1 MASMS
6 DFAFYSTSA
15 PPLPRA
21 LALLLAVLLAACG
34 GGERSASSPQALDA
48 SAETTSTSGR
58 ASGQAAG
65 ASARP
70 APGDTAS
77 AAASTSELHVNR
89 TETFYTVTGRTEQA
103 LLRDLVQHGPR
114 SDGARHFGRTSWT
127 ARWEIVYEQASRPA
141 REAPCRIRR
150 ADVYLDVEVT
160 MPRWNAPSNAPAA
173 LRRDWS
179 SFLDALAFHEREH
192 QESIISAGR
201 RVARA
206 LEDLTATSCSA
217 LEEKADTQARSIIE
231 EARRYNR
238 RFDERTRHG
247 RTQGARWPQ

>member
-1 MASMS
+1 MS

-15 PPLPRA
+15 LPLPRA

-48 SAETTSTSGR
+48 SAETTSASGR

-114 SDGARHFGRTSWT
+114 SDGAGRTAGT
-127 ARWEIVYEQASRPA
+127 ARWEVVYEQPRRGDHPV
-141 REAPCRIRR
+141 RDAPCRMRH

-160 MPRWNAPSNAPAA
+160 LPRWTDSERAPAA
-173 LRRDWS
+173 LRRKWS
-179 SFLDALAFHEREH
+179 SFRDALAFHEREH

-206 LEDLTATSCSA
+206 LEDLTAASCSA